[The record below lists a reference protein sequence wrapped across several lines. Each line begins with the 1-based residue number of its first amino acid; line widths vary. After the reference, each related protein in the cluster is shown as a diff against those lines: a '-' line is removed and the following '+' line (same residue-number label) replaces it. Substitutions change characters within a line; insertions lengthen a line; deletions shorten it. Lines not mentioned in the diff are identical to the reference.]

1 MHTPACKSLV
11 FLFWLVLCCIW
22 GNIPQTSMAQ
32 SNGNRKFIVVLDAG
46 HGGSD
51 VGARGSFSLEKNVA
65 LAITLKLGDL
75 LQKTQPDVQVVYTR
89 TSDTYP
95 ALYERAA
102 LANKVHA
109 DLFISIHCNSMPYHR
124 VLVGHHYVKRHGK
137 RYRVPIY
144 KMVRSD
150 SETGTETYVLGLH
163 RMGQKTQAI
172 ESEMEADSNDVEARE
187 NAYIVHEKN
196 YQQNYGGFDPS
207 KPETYIL
214 LALHSSAYL
223 SQSIAFA
230 DSVEQEFKR
239 VGRPSRGVKQKGLA
253 VLAGTAMPAVLIETG
268 FINNPTEEKYL
279 NSPSGQ
285 LQIAQCIANAIE
297 KYKEAVWKY
306 RSLANTVQESFS
318 STDPAPIYRIQL
330 LVSSQQYS
338 PNDRIFQHIDLPIT
352 VEDTII
358 NQQKLYRYLAGAF
371 TERDSAQQKLDL
383 IRQMGFK
390 DAFIVTYRQGIRTDD
405 Q

>member
-1 MHTPACKSLV
+1 MTGMKKMLSGMLLWAAWWMGGYPQAC
-11 FLFWLVLCCIW
+11 F
-22 GNIPQTSMAQ
+22 AQ
-32 SNGNRKFIVVLDAG
+32 ADTGRKFIVVLDAG

-65 LAITLKLGDL
+65 LAITLKLGQL
-75 LQKTQPDVQVVYTR
+75 LEQTQPDVKVVYTR

-124 VLVGHHYVKRHGK
+124 VLVGHRYVKRNGK

-144 KMVRSD
+144 RMVRSS

-253 VLAGTAMPAVLIETG
+253 VLAGTAMPAVLVETG
-268 FINNPTEEKYL
+268 FINNPEEEKYL
-279 NSPSGQ
+279 NSAAGQ
-285 LQIAQCIANAIE
+285 LQIAQCIARAIE
-297 KYKEAVWKY
+297 KYKQAVWKY
-306 RSLANTVQESFS
+306 RSLVNTVQESFAADA
-318 STDPAPIYRIQL
+318 TAAPLYRIQL
-330 LVSSQQYS
+330 LVSSHYYR
-338 PNDRIFQHIDLPIT
+338 PDDRIFQHLDMPVD

-358 NQQKLYRYLAGAF
+358 NQQKVYRYLTGNF
-371 TERDSAQQKLDL
+371 LQRDSAEQKLDF
-383 IRQMGFK
+383 IHQIGFK
-390 DAFIVTYRQGIRTDD
+390 DAFIVTYQQGVRVDP
-405 Q
+405 

>member
-1 MHTPACKSLV
+1 MPGFKMIG
-11 FLFWLVLCCIW
+11 FGIVLWMSWCMWMFPSRCF
-22 GNIPQTSMAQ
+22 AQ
-32 SNGNRKFIVVLDAG
+32 ADTDRKFIVVLDAG

-65 LAITLKLGDL
+65 LAITLKLGQL
-75 LQKTQPDVQVVYTR
+75 LEQTQPDVKVVYTR
-89 TSDTYP
+89 TTDTYP
-95 ALYERAA
+95 ALYERAD

-124 VLVGHHYVKRHGK
+124 VLVGHRYVKRNGK
-137 RYRVPIY
+137 RVRVPIY

-150 SETGTETYVLGLH
+150 TETGTETYVLGLH

-253 VLAGTAMPAVLIETG
+253 VLAGTAMPAVLVETG
-268 FINNPTEEKYL
+268 FINNPREEKYL
-279 NSPSGQ
+279 NSPEGQ
-285 LQIAQCIANAIE
+285 LEIAQCIARAIE
-297 KYKEAVWKY
+297 KYKQAVWKY
-306 RSLANTVQESFS
+306 RSLVNTVHESFA
-318 STDPAPIYRIQL
+318 TDAPATPVYRIQL
-330 LVSSQQYS
+330 LVSSHYYQ
-338 PNDRIFQHIDLPIT
+338 PDDRIFQHLGMPVDI
-352 VEDTII
+352 EDTTI
-358 NQQKLYRYLAGAF
+358 NQQKAYRYLTGRF
-371 TERDSAQQKLDL
+371 LQRDSAEQKLDFV
-383 IRQMGFK
+383 RQIGFK
-390 DAFIVTYRQGIRTDD
+390 DAFIVVYQQGSRVNP
-405 Q
+405 

>member
-1 MHTPACKSLV
+1 MPGFKQKHFVWVLLGSCFMGLFSLQG
-11 FLFWLVLCCIW
+11 FS
-22 GNIPQTSMAQ
+22 QTTTD
-32 SNGNRKFIVVLDAG
+32 RKFIVVLDAG

-65 LAITLKLGDL
+65 LAITLKLGKL
-75 LQKTQPDVQVVYTR
+75 LEQTQPDVQVVYTR
-89 TSDTYP
+89 TTDTYP

-124 VLVGHHYVKRHGK
+124 VLVGHRYVKRNGR

-144 KMVRSD
+144 KMVRSS

-239 VGRPSRGVKQKGLA
+239 IGRPSRGVKQKGLA

-268 FINNPTEEKYL
+268 FINNPVEEKYL
-279 NSPSGQ
+279 NSDAGQ
-285 LQIAQCIANAIE
+285 LEIAQCIARAIE

-306 RSLANTVQESFS
+306 RSLVNTVHESFAADAS
-318 STDPAPIYRIQL
+318 AAPVYRIQL
-330 LVSSQQYS
+330 LVSSHYYS
-338 PNDRIFQHIDLPIT
+338 PNDHIFQHLDMPVE
-352 VEDTII
+352 VEDTTI
-358 NQQKLYRYLAGAF
+358 NEQKLYRYLTGHF
-371 TERDSAQQKLDL
+371 LQRDSAERKLDF
-383 IRQMGFK
+383 IHQIGFK
-390 DAFIVTYRQGIRTDD
+390 DAFIVTYQQGSRIDP
-405 Q
+405 